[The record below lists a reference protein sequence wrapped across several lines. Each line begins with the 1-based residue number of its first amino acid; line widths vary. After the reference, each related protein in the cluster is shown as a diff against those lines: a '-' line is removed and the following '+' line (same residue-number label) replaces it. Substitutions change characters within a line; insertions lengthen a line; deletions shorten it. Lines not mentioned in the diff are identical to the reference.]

1 MAVRD
6 EQQLKETRR
15 GLPWRETLSHTPAV
29 VLVGG
34 LLMYAYPSLCYDL
47 FYGRLGIDPN
57 DVGLSYTG
65 TLARSSGFI
74 VVYLAV
80 VFFVW
85 LYFVQF
91 ALVPR
96 ARALELSLDRARIA
110 FVLTG
115 VIMAVL
121 LWWPMRASE
130 NAAKRVQ
137 AGNPVTPIRLTT
149 PPELVPLPPFPV
161 LAIHADPAT
170 VEPAGKPGESPAAD
184 RLRGKKLLYLGQ
196 SSGTVVLYDADV
208 QRAIYV
214 SASSIVLQVTNCRA
228 KPPPGAACQ

>member
-6 EQQLKETRR
+6 DQQLKETRR
-15 GLPWRETLSHTPAV
+15 GLPWRETLSHTPALL
-29 VLVGG
+29 LVGG
-34 LLMYAYPSLCYDL
+34 LLMYAYLSLCYDL

-65 TLARSSGFI
+65 TLARSSGFV

-96 ARALELSLDRARIA
+96 HRELELSPVRVRIA
-110 FVLTG
+110 VALTG
-115 VIMAVL
+115 ITTAVL
-121 LWWPMRASE
+121 LWWPMHASE
-130 NAAKRVQ
+130 NAAKYVQ

-161 LAIHADPAT
+161 LAIHADPAI
-170 VEPAGKPGESPAAD
+170 VEPAGKPRDSPAAD
-184 RLRGKKLLYLGQ
+184 QLRGKKLLYLGQ
-196 SSGTVVLYDADV
+196 SGGTVVLYDADL
-208 QRAIYV
+208 QGAIYV
-214 SASSIVLQVTNCRA
+214 SASSIVLYVTNCRG
-228 KPPPGAACQ
+228 KPPPDAACQ

>member
-6 EQQLKETRR
+6 EQQLKETPR
-15 GLPWRETLSHTPAV
+15 GLPWRETLGHTPAV

-34 LLMYAYPSLCYDL
+34 LLMYAYLSLCYEL

-57 DVGLSYTG
+57 DLGFSYTG
-65 TLARSSGFI
+65 TLARSSGFV

-80 VFFVW
+80 VFLVW

-96 ARALELSLDRARIA
+96 RRDLDLSPDRARIA
-110 FVLTG
+110 RALT
-115 VIMAVL
+115 VIVMALL

-130 NAAKRVQ
+130 NAAKQVQ

-149 PPELVPLPPFPV
+149 PPEFVPLPPFPV
-161 LAIHADPAT
+161 LAVHADPAT
-170 VEPAGKPGESPAAD
+170 VESAGKSGDSPAAD
-184 RLRGKKLLYLGQ
+184 RLRGKMIRSSRETCWGNRSLGSREDAKAQ
-196 SSGTVVLYDADV
+196 VGGVGNSSVVTL
-208 QRAIYV
+208 R
-214 SASSIVLQVTNCRA
+214 
-228 KPPPGAACQ
+228 